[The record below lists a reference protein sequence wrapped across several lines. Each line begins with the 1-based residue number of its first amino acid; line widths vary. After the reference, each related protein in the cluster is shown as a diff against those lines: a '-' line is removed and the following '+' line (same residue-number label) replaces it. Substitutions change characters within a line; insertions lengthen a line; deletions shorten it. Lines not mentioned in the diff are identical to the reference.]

1 MGNLTRLF
9 AWTFWAI
16 ALFAVP
22 SFVRGEEDYQF
33 VSNALPKAME
43 GVGIDEKLGEL
54 VPTDLVF
61 RDHRGNETSL
71 SRVLANEKPL
81 ILTLNYSNCPGLC
94 VTQLNGILQGINEVT
109 SLKLGTDF
117 YMVSVS
123 IDPRESSEKAAGT
136 QRRYSQDLFDQ
147 HDAAG
152 WQFWTGSEEA
162 IAQLTN
168 AVGFRYTYDAQHNQ
182 YNHPAAAIFLAPNG
196 KITRYLYELG
206 FNGNTFKMA
215 ALEAGEGRIGTSM
228 DMIAL
233 WCVHYNPMENRYS
246 ASARRLLSIFAGFF
260 VVIGLVASIPFWLSR
275 RHRLSVS
282 GSAAKSSDEPT
293 FPVQGTAAME
303 AAGTAESI
311 RRTTNDI
318 LTDKIQ
324 S

>member
-1 MGNLTRLF
+1 MGSLTRLF

-16 ALFAVP
+16 ASFAVLA
-22 SFVRGEEDYQF
+22 SVRGEEDYQF
-33 VSNALPKAME
+33 LSNTLPKAME
-43 GVGIDEKLGEL
+43 GVGIDEKLGEF
-54 VPTDLVF
+54 VPIDLLF

-71 SRVLANEKPL
+71 KRMLASEKPV

-94 VTQLNGILQGINEVT
+94 VTQLNGILQGINELT

-117 YMVSVS
+117 FMVSVS
-123 IDPRESSEKAAGT
+123 IDPRESTEKASGT
-136 QRRYSQDLFDQ
+136 QKRYSQDLFDQ

-152 WQFWTGSEEA
+152 WHFWTGSKEA

-168 AVGFRYTYDAQHNQ
+168 SVGFRYTYDAQHDQ

-246 ASARRLLSIFAGFF
+246 ASARRLLSVFAGFF
-260 VVIGLVASIPFWLSR
+260 VVVGLVASIPFWLSR
-275 RHRLSVS
+275 RHTLSVRE
-282 GSAAKSSDEPT
+282 SAAKFSDEPT
-293 FPVQGTAAME
+293 FPVERTAVME
-303 AAGTAESI
+303 ATETTESI
-311 RRTTNDI
+311 RRTTNHI